1 MTQNRESLYEKK
13 LSSLYSPEK
22 CPSVKSSIRWLE
34 APRTTESRL
43 RKHIATHESWWAG
56 QVPSAA
62 AGVRSRGAHKCSALF
77 TAPPSVFPGRSGEK
91 GCARSALCRRGCA
104 GHTHFFDPG
113 ARGTILKGLRV
124 LAHGVLT
131 SWSLLSPPMTPPILL
146 CTLRSETVRQRENQ
160 GRWADPG
167 MRSSSVPQSTDSL
180 FKKGKSDG

>member
-1 MTQNRESLYEKK
+1 M
-13 LSSLYSPEK
+13 
-22 CPSVKSSIRWLE
+22 
-34 APRTTESRL
+34 SRGEL
-43 RKHIATHESWWAG
+43 GRFPVRLQGSG
-56 QVPSAA
+56 
-62 AGVRSRGAHKCSALF
+62 AGVLINAVSCSPHLLLCSREE
-77 TAPPSVFPGRSGEK
+77 VGRRAVLGQP
-91 GCARSALCRRGCA
+91 LCRRGCA